1 MVRNC
6 CKQTITHLSLIH
18 LLFASAVLI
27 FFIALSYSAGYLFM
41 LGVISSNVMWLLAA
55 RIKRKRQNDFLF
67 KTID

>member
-6 CKQTITHLSLIH
+6 CKQTIRRSSLIY
-18 LLFASAVLI
+18 LLFASATLI

-41 LGVISSNVMWLLAA
+41 LGVMFSNAVWLVMG
-55 RIKRKRQNDFLF
+55 RTGRQKKSEILF